1 MIVKTKAILLNHIRH
16 SDNSLIARFYTEEYG
31 RLSVMVK
38 GLSAKKGKN
47 RYLYF
52 QPLYLFDLEIY
63 YRDAREMHNLKEINL
78 SFTPVN
84 IPTDLFKS
92 TISLFISEIL
102 YATIREEDKNRR
114 LFSFIESSVKALD
127 EMTQGVSNFHIWFLV
142 HLSAYTGIGPSPTT
156 ATGSYFDMIN
166 GQFVPS
172 APLHPDFLEP
182 KSADYLNRLLKYSV
196 EELPSL
202 QISGAERTLF
212 LDQILSYYSLHLPG
226 MKRIRSL
233 RVLND
238 IFR

>member
-31 RLSVMVK
+31 RLSVMVR
-38 GLSAKKGKN
+38 GLSAKKGKT

-63 YRDAREMHNLKEINL
+63 YRETKEMHNLKEINL
-78 SFTPVN
+78 SFTPLN
-84 IPTDLFKS
+84 IPIDIFKS

-102 YATIREEDKNRR
+102 YATIREEDVNRR

-127 EMTQGVSNFHIWFLV
+127 EITNGVSNFHIWFLV
-142 HLSAYTGIGPSPTT
+142 NLSSYVGIGPSPTDSK
-156 ATGSYFDMIN
+156 GSYFDMLN
-166 GQFVPS
+166 GQFVAS

-182 KSADYLNRLLKYSV
+182 RTADYLNRLLEYTV
-196 EELPSL
+196 EELPEL
-202 QISGAERTLF
+202 QISGTERAEF
-212 LDQILSYYSLHLPG
+212 LDRILRYYSLHLPG
-226 MKRIRSL
+226 MRRIRSL
-233 RVLND
+233 RVLNE

>member
-63 YRDAREMHNLKEINL
+63 YREAREMHNLREINL

-84 IPTDLFKS
+84 IPTDIFKS

-102 YATIREEDKNRR
+102 YSTIREEDKNRK
-114 LFSFIESSVKALD
+114 LFSFIELSVKALD
-127 EMTQGVSNFHIWFLV
+127 EMTVGVSNFHIWFLV
-142 HLSAYTGIGPSPTT
+142 HLSSYTGIGPTPTT
-156 ATGSYFDMIN
+156 APGSYFDMLN

-172 APLHPDFLEP
+172 VPTHTDFLDP
-182 KSADYLNRLLKYSV
+182 KSAEYLNRLLNYSV

-212 LDQILSYYSLHLPG
+212 LDQILNYYNLHLPG
-226 MKRIRSL
+226 MRRIRSL

>member
-16 SDNSLIARFYTEEYG
+16 SDNSLIARFYTEDYG

-63 YRDAREMHNLKEINL
+63 YREAREIHSLKEINL

-84 IPTDLFKS
+84 IPIDIFKS

-102 YATIREEDKNRR
+102 YAIIREEDVNHR

-142 HLSAYTGIGPSPTT
+142 NLSSYAGIGPSSTKEK
-156 ATGSYFDMIN
+156 GSYFDMLN

-182 KSADYLNRLLKYSV
+182 KSADYLNRLLEYSV
-196 EELPSL
+196 DELPSL
-202 QISGAERTLF
+202 LISGTERTLF
-212 LDQILSYYSLHLPG
+212 LDQIIRYYRLHLPG
-226 MKRIRSL
+226 MRRIRSL